1 MHVLEAGAVDWSVLY
16 PAPCGGCV
24 HKFGEAPPHYSLP
37 FPRGAPEH
45 AFATFEHFRQ
55 KIRTRSSS
63 ILCQANSERMKL
75 EKSVFVPL
83 VFGYQYQQPQQPQ
96 LPQQQQ
102 QDVQAG

>member
-1 MHVLEAGAVDWSVLY
+1 MDWSVLY

-24 HKFGEAPPHYSLP
+24 QKFGEAPPHYSLL

-55 KIRTRSSS
+55 KKIRTRSSS
-63 ILCQANSERMKL
+63 ILCKANSERMKL

-83 VFGYQYQQPQQPQ
+83 VFGYQYQQQQQTQ
-96 LPQQQQ
+96 LPQQQ
-102 QDVQAG
+102 DSQAG